1 MSLEEKAERS
11 MKLLKDNDEEEAA
24 LLLRKE

>member
-11 MKLLKDNDEEEAA
+11 MKLLKDNDEEEAT
-24 LLLRKE
+24 LLLVEE

>member
-11 MKLLKDNDEEEAA
+11 MKLLKDNDEEEAT
-24 LLLRKE
+24 LLLMEE